1 MEIKTNQNNKDLT
14 TFKENTKNSYII
26 EKSSEITFKNDI
38 NIKDGNISLNDELN
52 KKMNELI
59 QVFFKIIDEKNKDI
73 DATKKWNEIKN
84 NIIIS
89 LFERLDLFST
99 KKILNDSIKKF
110 EEDILIKLEQILDDK
125 LINNSIIKDYYNSLF
140 NKIKDNIKGINTFNF
155 MTVGPTGSG
164 KSCLINALLNFDK
177 AKEGCRLRPIQEDSI
192 QLSNPNCEPAIT
204 IYDTIGFDFINF
216 DRGLEKI
223 INIYNENID
232 NPKKTIHGILFCI
245 NNNRAAS
252 RIEEQEIKFIKELRR
267 ICGDILI
274 IVFTQSLYE
283 NTEQKKKDLV
293 ERLGNDKIKIIEV
306 LAKDEKILLSK
317 KEILLPSF
325 GVDDLKKVMKEECK
339 NKLFKWNIRRMV
351 QKMIIKKFE
360 ENIDENC
367 LNIPKKINSNELGK
381 TLIEECNN
389 IVKMLVGN
397 LKLDFSDL
405 DEIIS
410 KYNSQKELEE
420 IKNKIFEKNKEYLYN
435 ELVHAFN
442 SINPK
447 YKNRLGNFNTNEI
460 NQMFDEYFVSNIY
473 SSINKFYLE
482 KAFNIIFEKC
492 KKFFEEIIVKNI
504 KEEEIENLVQKN
516 KENLFK
522 KLRI

>member
-1 MEIKTNQNNKDLT
+1 M
-14 TFKENTKNSYII
+14 
-26 EKSSEITFKNDI
+26 
-38 NIKDGNISLNDELN
+38 
-52 KKMNELI
+52 
-59 QVFFKIIDEKNKDI
+59 
-73 DATKKWNEIKN
+73 
-84 NIIIS
+84 
-89 LFERLDLFST
+89 
-99 KKILNDSIKKF
+99 
-110 EEDILIKLEQILDDK
+110 
-125 LINNSIIKDYYNSLF
+125 
-140 NKIKDNIKGINTFNF
+140 
-155 MTVGPTGSG
+155 
-164 KSCLINALLNFDK
+164 
-177 AKEGCRLRPIQEDSI
+177 
-192 QLSNPNCEPAIT
+192 
-204 IYDTIGFDFINF
+204 
-216 DRGLEKI
+216 
-223 INIYNENID
+223 
-232 NPKKTIHGILFCI
+232 
-245 NNNRAAS
+245 
-252 RIEEQEIKFIKELRR
+252 
-267 ICGDILI
+267 
-274 IVFTQSLYE
+274 
-283 NTEQKKKDLV
+283 
-293 ERLGNDKIKIIEV
+293 
-306 LAKDEKILLSK
+306 
-317 KEILLPSF
+317 LPSF